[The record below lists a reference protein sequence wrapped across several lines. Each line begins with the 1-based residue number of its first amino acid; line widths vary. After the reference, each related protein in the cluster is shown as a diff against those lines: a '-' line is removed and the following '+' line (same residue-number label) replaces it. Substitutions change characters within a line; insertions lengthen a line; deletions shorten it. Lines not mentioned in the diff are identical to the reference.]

1 MGGLFSGIAGL
12 LLAGAFGF
20 FMLFAFIVFLWSLT
34 LRRVVATNEVHIVQS
49 RQKTISYGK
58 DMDQGN
64 AYYQWP
70 SWIPVIGVQVI
81 VLPVSVF
88 SLRLSNYEAY
98 DSGRLPFVLD
108 LEAFFRILDSNTA
121 AERVQNITELRAQLL
136 SILQGAART
145 ILASK
150 TIEEIMAGR
159 AEFGIA
165 FTAEVNEQLKNWGV
179 TTVKNIELMDIRD
192 SDGSRVIQNIMDKKK
207 SEIEKESRITVA
219 ENMRAA
225 ENAEIDAQREIDM
238 NRQLAAQQVG
248 VRTAEKERE
257 VGVANE
263 QAQQIIKEQQKVTAE
278 KNAEVTRVNEVKAA
292 EIAKEVQV
300 VKAEEQKA
308 TDVVKAEGDK
318 QKTILIAEGTL
329 EAEKRAAEAIKV
341 KGEATADAERLI
353 QLAPVHAQIELAKQ
367 IGENP
372 NYQNY
377 LIALRQLEAVQAV
390 GIAQSAALE
399 KADVKVIANSGDA
412 AKGLT
417 GVAGM
422 IGPGGGTQLA
432 GMIEALAQSPYGQQL
447 VEKLVAI
454 APTAVPTPDAT
465 AKAKAAQA
473 RPAQPYAAPK
483 AATNT
488 GNGEKA

>member
-1 MGGLFSGIAGL
+1 MGGLLPNFFSL
-12 LLAGAFGF
+12 LLVGAIAF
-20 FMLFAFIVFLWSLT
+20 FAFFAFIVFLWSLT

-49 RQKTISYGK
+49 RKTTISYGK
-58 DMDQGN
+58 DMERGN
-64 AYYQWP
+64 SYYEWP

-108 LEAFFRILDSNTA
+108 LEAFFRIQDSNTA
-121 AERVQNITELRAQLL
+121 AERVQNLQELRAQLL

-165 FTAEVNEQLKNWGV
+165 FTAEVNEQLKSWGV

-225 ENAEIDAQREIDM
+225 ENAEIDAQREIEM

-248 VRTAEKERE
+248 VRTAEKDRE
-257 VGVANE
+257 VGIANE
-263 QAQQIIKEQQKVTAE
+263 QAQQTIKEQQKITAE
-278 KNAEVTRVNEVKAA
+278 KNAEVARVMEVKAA

-341 KGEATADAERLI
+341 KGEATAEAERLI
-353 QLAPVHAQIELAKQ
+353 QLAPITAQIELAKE
-367 IGENP
+367 IGENA

-377 LIALRQLEAVQAV
+377 LIALRQMEAVQAV
-390 GIAQSAALE
+390 GIAQSVALE

-412 AKGLT
+412 AKGLG
-417 GVAGM
+417 GVGGM
-422 IGPGGGTQLA
+422 LSSTGGTQLA
-432 GMIEALAQSPYGQQL
+432 GMLEALAQTPYGQQL
-447 VEKLVAI
+447 VEKLVATTS
-454 APTAVPTPDAT
+454 APVASST
-465 AKAKAAQA
+465 KAKA
-473 RPAQPYAAPK
+473 RPAPGPTDK
-483 AATNT
+483 A
-488 GNGEKA
+488 